1 MSMSKK
7 DYEVI
12 GAILRANYNQARDAM
27 RLQSEAQSTAALNML
42 DSIVD
47 SMADAF
53 KRDNVRFQK
62 GLFLDAATPSWHRE
76 ARGLSQMKRS
86 VTRVHAHRPQPEG
99 F

>member
-12 GAILRANYNQARDAM
+12 GAIVRTSYNAARAIGNGLDA
-27 RLQSEAQSTAALNML
+27 TKVL
-42 DSIVD
+42 DDMAD

-62 GLFLDAATPSWHRE
+62 DRFLEAATPDWHRA
-76 ARGLSQMKRS
+76 ARGLPPMKRT
-86 VTRVHAHRPQPEG
+86 VARVHAQRPMPEG

>member
-12 GAILRANYNQARDAM
+12 ASILRANYNGPKGDVGVHRTMD
-27 RLQSEAQSTAALNML
+27 RL
-42 DSIVD
+42 VD
-47 SMADAF
+47 SMMDAF

-62 GLFLDAATPSWHRE
+62 DRFLDAATPNWHRE
-76 ARGLSQMKRS
+76 ARGLPPMKRT
-86 VTRVHAHRPQPEG
+86 VGRVHAQRPMPEG